1 MLLRNFCRMCNLAL
15 PQAVGTNTPRTS
27 VLTSENNTTMYI
39 GGSSSSS
46 SSSSGFTCLNISD
59 SFIGTATS
67 GNVTPPAVGIGI
79 RVGTGT
85 TQPQFTNYQL
95 ESRITSGLTYSCTVV
110 KSGSVY
116 TVNRVTTNNSSAAIT
131 INEVGLVIAT
141 SSSSPA
147 SLSASS
153 SMTALLTR
161 TVLQTPIVIQPN
173 ETRVISITI
182 NTDNFS
188 TGYSVS

>member
-15 PQAVGTNTPRTS
+15 PQVVGTTSNRTS
-27 VLTSENNTTMYI
+27 FLTSENNTGMYI

-46 SSSSGFTCLNISD
+46 GSSSGFTCLNIPD
-59 SFIGTATS
+59 SVVGTATS
-67 GNVTPPAVGIGI
+67 SNVTPIAYGVGI

-110 KSGSVY
+110 KNNSVY
-116 TVNRVTTNNSSAAIT
+116 TVNRVTTNTSSNAIT

-141 SSSSPA
+141 SSSNPS
-147 SLSASS
+147 SFSANSCI
-153 SMTALLTR
+153 TALLTR

-182 NTDNFS
+182 NADNFS